1 MNTYQRWKRALVVLY
16 GLLLAIM
23 PLAAQ
28 SSGDPYQEFQA
39 GNYEEASRLARNI
52 IRASPANIEARVV
65 LGWSSLIIG
74 DYQEALTVSAEGLKL
89 APNDPRLLAIAGE
102 SQYYLNNWL
111 EALPLL
117 ERYVATAPTG
127 AAIARVY
134 SFMGEIFIGFGE
146 YHHADIAFATALY
159 YDQSVSNWWYRRGFV
174 FEQLGELPR
183 AIAAYRQ
190 AIALDPAL
198 NAAREAIERLQ

>member
-1 MNTYQRWKRALVVLY
+1 MSAHPACRIAALLY
-16 GLLLAIM
+16 GLLLTIA
-23 PLAAQ
+23 PLGAQ

-39 GNYEEASRLARNI
+39 GNYEEAARLARSI
-52 IRASPANIEARVV
+52 IRVSPANVEAHVV
-65 LGWSSLIIG
+65 LGWSLLIIS
-74 DYQEALTVSAEGLKL
+74 DYQEALSVSLEGLKL

-102 SQYYLNNWL
+102 SHYYLNSWL

-159 YDQSVSNWWYRRGFV
+159 YDRSVSNWWYRRGFV
-174 FEQLGELPR
+174 FEQLGELPQ
-183 AIAAYRQ
+183 AIAAYQQ

-198 NAAREAIERLQ
+198 DGAREAIERLQ